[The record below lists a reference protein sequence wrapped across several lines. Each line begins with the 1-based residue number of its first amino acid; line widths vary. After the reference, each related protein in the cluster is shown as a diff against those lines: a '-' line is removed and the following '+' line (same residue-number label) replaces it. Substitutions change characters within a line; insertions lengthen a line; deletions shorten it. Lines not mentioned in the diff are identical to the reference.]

1 VPIPRFLATSTFR
14 LALIYAAL
22 FSVSAVS
29 LAGVTFWTMEFML
42 ERQRRETVLA
52 EANLLAD
59 QFRRF
64 GPAGLSVV
72 ISERIR
78 PDRVGDGIYLLASP
92 IYLPL
97 AGNLSDWPTNARH
110 NGSWLEF
117 EIERIVA
124 GQRRVLG
131 VRAIHLLLPDG
142 YHLLVGQDL
151 STEERLRSAL
161 VNASLWGI
169 VVTVGLGLAV
179 GFIASRNFLGRIEA
193 INRATERIRA
203 GEVEHRMPVS
213 GNGDEFD
220 RLSHNLNAMLDEI
233 QRLLAGIRAVTDNI
247 AHDLRT
253 PLSRLKNGLE
263 LALGSRGEEERR
275 QAIERAIGEADQL
288 LRTFSAL
295 LAIADAEAGASRI
308 ERKPVDLE
316 DLARDVVDLYEP
328 VADEHGAKLSLSV
341 EEAASVDGDRQLLF
355 QLLANLIDNAIKY
368 GAGGGA
374 VDIRVGRR
382 AGQPEIAVA
391 DRGPG
396 IPGPDRERVLERFVR
411 LDESRTTPGTGLGL
425 TLVNAIARLHNA
437 ELELGDNAPG
447 LVVRVRFPAGTAPA
461 VPAEAAQEARRLS
474 AR

>member
-1 VPIPRFLATSTFR
+1 MPIPRFLATSTFR

-42 ERQRRETVLA
+42 ERGRRETVLA

-72 ISERIR
+72 IAERIR

-97 AGNLSDWPTNARH
+97 AGNLSEWPVNAQH
-110 NGSWLEF
+110 DGPWLDF
-117 EIERIVA
+117 KIERTVG
-124 GQRRVLG
+124 GQRKVLG
-131 VRAIHLLLPDG
+131 VRAIDLLLPDN

-161 VNASLWGI
+161 INASLWSI
-169 VVTVGLGLAV
+169 VVTVGLGLVV
-179 GFIASRNFLGRIEA
+179 GFVASRNFLGRIEA

-203 GEVEHRMPVS
+203 GEVAHRMPVS

-220 RLSHNLNAMLDEI
+220 RLAHNLNAMLDEI

-263 LALGSRGEEERR
+263 LALGSRSEEERR
-275 QAIERAIGEADQL
+275 QAIERAIGESDQL

-308 ERKPVDLE
+308 EREPVDLGG
-316 DLARDVVDLYEP
+316 LARDVVELYEP
-328 VADEHGAKLSLSV
+328 VADEHGAKLSLNV
-341 EEAASVDGDRQLLF
+341 EEPATVDGDRQLLF

-368 GAGGGA
+368 GADGGK
-374 VDIRVGRR
+374 VDIRLGRR
-382 AGQPEIAVA
+382 DSQPEITVA
-391 DRGPG
+391 DHGPG
-396 IPGPDRERVLERFVR
+396 IPETDRERVLERFVR
-411 LDESRTTPGTGLGL
+411 LDESRSTPGTGLGL
-425 TLVNAIARLHNA
+425 TLVKAIAQLHNA
-437 ELELGDNAPG
+437 KLELGDNAPG
-447 LVVRVRFPAGTAPA
+447 LVVRVRFPAA
-461 VPAEAAQEARRLS
+461 AEEASRDNRRLS